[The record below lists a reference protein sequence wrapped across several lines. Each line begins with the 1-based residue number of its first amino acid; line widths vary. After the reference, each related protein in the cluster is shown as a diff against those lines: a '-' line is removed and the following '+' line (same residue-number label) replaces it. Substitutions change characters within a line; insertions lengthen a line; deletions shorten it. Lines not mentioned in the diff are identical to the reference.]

1 MALATTLQPLLS
13 ASDDGLRDYLAS
25 DKAAKL
31 LADLDSFFS
40 RATVLQSRR
49 NEENE
54 VAATRALQQETRSVF
69 SFYMRLVDA
78 PSLLE
83 VAASRGVLHVTR
95 VVPFCQVYAPKN
107 ADAVREL
114 LDTMESSLP
123 AFQTTLNALRLVFI
137 QVKRKLGEGLQWR
150 ELHAAVNL
158 DKRGQVVDLIHQC
171 LELSLSLLGMAS
183 TSPVTDALLL
193 NGKDPEDELAEQ
205 ATSMLYAL
213 LRCYEADLPRLQR
226 HVATFE
232 DKLQQREMP
241 VIAETRHAL
250 LLVLGRCI
258 DLLMKKQE
266 SSEAAEEA
274 LLAGLHGLSNGCEDE
289 EADHGSYMS
298 DLWYLCGYKDTL
310 AAFFERCELDSESFS
325 YLDMV
330 IEGLPRRRVLP
341 TMLVDDMEAENK
353 ASVALSADAKEWK
366 APASSSAVM
375 EETEETKAE
384 APGTGGLDSMVH
396 QVKDFFPDLGEGYIE
411 LCLLNSGLQVEV
423 VINFLLESN
432 PPPVLLE
439 VSQDLQR
446 SDPEFQR
453 LEAVI
458 TGKSASTPAVVE
470 EKPKKLDPS
479 RVWVGKKMQEKHYDP
494 QIAKKDQQL
503 AEKMKQIAV
512 MYEEED
518 EYGSS
523 LAGGGDDAGAVGT
536 LDEYDD
542 DYNDE
547 FEDYVPF
554 SVHDNGSSED
564 QDAVREQNRR
574 MRAKE
579 EKDAFWEHMKN
590 PNRRLADDGDE
601 DDDEEEKQ
609 EGKAG
614 EQKQPAPPSA
624 ARPSASSSAGPKQP
638 SSRRKD
644 KNPTNTE
651 SKTGEGPTPQQMQRA
666 RARKDKNKA
675 KVANHNRKDRAL
687 KKMG

>member
-1 MALATTLQPLLS
+1 MF
-13 ASDDGLRDYLAS
+13 GL
-25 DKAAKL
+25 
-31 LADLDSFFS
+31 
-40 RATVLQSRR
+40 
-49 NEENE
+49 E
-54 VAATRALQQETRSVF
+54 LQQWE
-69 SFYMRLVDA
+69 
-78 PSLLE
+78 
-83 VAASRGVLHVTR
+83 
-95 VVPFCQVYAPKN
+95 
-107 ADAVREL
+107 
-114 LDTMESSLP
+114 
-123 AFQTTLNALRLVFI
+123 
-137 QVKRKLGEGLQWR
+137 

-171 LELSLSLLGMAS
+171 LELSLSLLGMTS
-183 TSPVTDALLL
+183 TSLVTDALLL
-193 NGKDPEDELAEQ
+193 NGKDPEDELAGQ
-205 ATSMLYAL
+205 STSMLYAL

-226 HVATFE
+226 HAATFE

-241 VIAETRHAL
+241 VIAEMRHAL
-250 LLVLGRCI
+250 LLVLGRCM

-266 SSEAAEEA
+266 NSEAAEEA

-289 EADHGSYMS
+289 EADHGSYIS
-298 DLWYLCGYKDTL
+298 DLWYLCDYKDTL
-310 AAFFERCELDSESFS
+310 AAFFERCKLDSESFS

-341 TMLVDDMEAENK
+341 TMLLDGMEAENK
-353 ASVALSADAKEWK
+353 ANAALSADAKEWK
-366 APASSSAVM
+366 APESSSAVM
-375 EETEETKAE
+375 EETKAE

-453 LEAVI
+453 WEAMV
-458 TGKSASTPAVVE
+458 TGKSSSPPAVVE
-470 EKPKKLDPS
+470 EKPKRLDPS
-479 RVWVGKKMQEKHYDP
+479 RVWVGKKAQEKHYNP
-494 QIAKKDQQL
+494 QIGKTDQQL

-523 LAGGGDDAGAVGT
+523 LAGGGGGGGGGDDDAGAVGM

-554 SVHDNGSSED
+554 SVHDNGNTEG

-609 EGKAG
+609 EGRTG
-614 EQKQPAPPSA
+614 EQKRPAPASA
-624 ARPSASSSAGPKQP
+624 AGPSASSSTASKQS

-651 SKTGEGPTPQQMQRA
+651 SKTGEGSTPQQMQRA